1 MNGAIIEF
9 PFAWTTLIF
18 VVNVLLI
25 WKIWQGRNWAR
36 FTVFIIFAIGVW
48 RAVADTVVALAP
60 ESGHHI
66 LLPFGHSADGAT
78 GDSCVCPIVD

>member
-18 VVNVLLI
+18 VLNVLLI

-48 RAVADTVVALAP
+48 RAVADTVPAV
-60 ESGHHI
+60 S
-66 LLPFGHSADGAT
+66 SAF
-78 GDSCVCPIVD
+78 